1 MSIFKAC
8 DIRGRV
14 GTELTKDVAETIG
27 KAFGTVLAKRGM
39 RKVVVGGDLRPSTR
53 ELKEAAI
60 YGLILTG
67 RHVLDLG
74 TVPTPLFYFAKEIL
88 GSDAG
93 LMVTGSHNP
102 PSDNGFKIAMGPL
115 PITEE
120 DISEIEEVASSGNF
134 VRGDG
139 YLEYVDCTKGYK
151 EFMMKRFG
159 PPRRRRM
166 KVVIDAGNGCYS
178 GIAPDVFEAL
188 GYEVVRLFCDPDG
201 TFPRGPNPALP
212 ENLLQLQKTVVE
224 EGADMGV
231 AFDGD
236 GDRVAFVDEKGRVL
250 ENDKAIVIFI
260 RNLLGEARLGAK
272 VVYDIKCSSV
282 VPEEV
287 LRLGGEPIVERSG
300 HAFIKRR
307 MIVEGAVMAGEV
319 SGHFFFGDI
328 GRDDGLYSSLL
339 MARIL
344 EEGGKGL
351 SEIADEIHL
360 YPITPDIRI
369 PSSPEETRRIM
380 EEVMRMFSD
389 KDILTIDGIKVQ
401 FEDGWALI
409 RPSVTEPLITLR
421 FEARTSERL
430 EEIKGMFIP
439 LIREG
444 KR

>member
-14 GTELTKDVAETIG
+14 GTELTKDIAQVIG
-27 KAFGTVLAKRGM
+27 KTFGTVLAKRGM
-39 RKVVVGGDLRPSTR
+39 RRVVVGGDLRPSTR

-60 YGLILTG
+60 DGLVLTG

-74 TVPTPLFYFAKEIL
+74 TVPTPLFYFSKEFL
-88 GSDAG
+88 EADAG

-102 PSDNGFKIAMGPL
+102 PSDNGFKIAIGPL

-120 DISEIEEVASSGNF
+120 DISEIEEISSSGNF
-134 VRGDG
+134 ARGDG
-139 YLEYVDCTKGYK
+139 HLEYVNCTEEYK
-151 EFMMKRFG
+151 EFMLKRFG
-159 PPRRRRM
+159 PPQRRRM

-178 GIAPDVFEAL
+178 EIAPDIFEAL
-188 GYEVVRLFCDPDG
+188 GYEVARLFCDPDG
-201 TFPRGPNPALP
+201 TFPRGPNPALS
-212 ENLLQLQKTVVE
+212 ENLLQLQQTVVE

-250 ENDKAIVIFI
+250 ENDKAIVVFI
-260 RNLLGEARLGAK
+260 RDLLGKGGSGAK
-272 VVYDIKCSSV
+272 VVYDIKCSSI

-287 LRLGGEPIVERSG
+287 ARLGGEPIVERSG

-307 MIVEGAVMAGEV
+307 MIVEGAVMAGEI

-344 EEGGKGL
+344 EESGKRL

-369 PSSPEETRRIM
+369 PSSPEETRRII
-380 EEVMRMFSD
+380 EEVMRRFPD

-430 EEIKGMFIP
+430 EEIKRMFIP
-439 LIREG
+439 LVREG
-444 KR
+444 K